1 MDAIIS
7 HFMKHLISCLAAALM
22 LLPLAAQESTKAGSK
37 GSLIRF
43 TAFGIPTNDVKY
55 VLSAGGKPGEA
66 FGIPGNG
73 FTLPLPLPTSD
84 SATFLGLPVE
94 PKGGEDEPG
103 FKPLVKLPLPES
115 GKRFLGIILPDSNK
129 KLRCIIINADDPGF
143 RPGNVMIL
151 NLAPE
156 AIAAE
161 LGDEKL
167 MFRAGSRTIF
177 KPTRKGELAN
187 YQVAF
192 YHSKDGKPK
201 RFAATLWPYFDK
213 KRAFVF
219 FFLDPENGRPSY
231 RSIDEFTEWL
241 TETK

>member
-94 PKGGEDEPG
+94 PKGGE
-103 FKPLVKLPLPES
+103 
-115 GKRFLGIILPDSNK
+115 
-129 KLRCIIINADDPGF
+129 A
-143 RPGNVMIL
+143 
-151 NLAPE
+151 
-156 AIAAE
+156 
-161 LGDEKL
+161 
-167 MFRAGSRTIF
+167 
-177 KPTRKGELAN
+177 
-187 YQVAF
+187 
-192 YHSKDGKPK
+192 
-201 RFAATLWPYFDK
+201 
-213 KRAFVF
+213 
-219 FFLDPENGRPSY
+219 
-231 RSIDEFTEWL
+231 
-241 TETK
+241 